1 LGISIPSN
9 TGQSSLSFEYPLLVI
24 FFGSLLA
31 SDLFCLLV
39 ISCLFLCADPAL
51 IALLQK
57 LASPTESK
65 STAASINQLLPKPK
79 SLAERGTAST
89 KPARALGI
97 DGNILLTSDEVS
109 TKLKEKEKKKKE
121 KEDAKASRKQAREE
135 AKSQRLKPITAAP
148 KQQAVKKRDR
158 SDDADTNNTS
168 VTTSKRQRVALKPPA
183 LAASPPALTVSPP
196 PALAVSPPDLAVSP
210 PPALAADPRPRRGA
224 ATAAA
229 EKIRHWTK

>member
-1 LGISIPSN
+1 
-9 TGQSSLSFEYPLLVI
+9 
-24 FFGSLLA
+24 LLA
-31 SDLFCLLV
+31 SDLFCLIV

-65 STAASINQLLPKPK
+65 STAASINQLLPRPK

-121 KEDAKASRKQAREE
+121 KEYAKASRKQAREE
-135 AKSQRLKPITAAP
+135 AKAQRLKPITAAP
-148 KQQAVKKRDR
+148 KQQAAKKRGR

-196 PALAVSPPDLAVSP
+196 PALTVSPPPDLAVSL
-210 PPALAADPRPRRGA
+210 PPALAAASRPRRGA